1 MTLRII
7 IVDDHEVVRL
17 GLHALLD
24 RYPGFTVVG
33 EAATAKEA
41 VQKSL
46 LLCPDVVIMDIRLLG
61 GSGIDACRQIAG
73 QAPDVK
79 VIMLTSYAEDEML
92 FDAIAAGA
100 CGYVLKQ
107 IGSDDL
113 IRAVE
118 AVGRGEALLDPAL
131 TQRVFARVREAA
143 RKEHEESFASLTDQE
158 MRVLAQVAEGKTNRE
173 IAQAL
178 FLGEGT
184 VRNYRR
190 LVAGRVKSA
199 QSGRVATTC
208 LRRGLF
214 QVLVASLD
222 GDAELRLGIPS
233 IQDGDEHLRD
243 G

>member
-1 MTLRII
+1 MTLKIL

-17 GLHALLD
+17 GLRTLLD
-24 RYPGFTVVG
+24 RQPNFMVVD

-41 VQKSL
+41 VQKTL
-46 LLCPDVVIMDIRLLG
+46 LLHPDVVVMDIRLLG
-61 GSGIDACRQIAG
+61 GSGIDACRRIVEQT
-73 QAPDVK
+73 PETK

-118 AVGRGEALLDPAL
+118 AVGRGEALLDSAL
-131 TQRVFARVREAA
+131 TQRVFDRVREAT
-143 RKEHEESFASLTDQE
+143 RKEHEASFANLTEQE

-173 IAQAL
+173 IAQVL

-184 VRNYRR
+184 VRNYVSSILKKLNLTNRAEAAAYA
-190 LVAGRVKSA
+190 VEHNVKEF
-199 QSGRVATTC
+199 
-208 LRRGLF
+208 L
-214 QVLVASLD
+214 
-222 GDAELRLGIPS
+222 
-233 IQDGDEHLRD
+233 
-243 G
+243 

>member
-17 GLHALLD
+17 GLRTLLERHPD
-24 RYPGFTVVG
+24 FTVVG

-41 VQKSL
+41 VQKTL
-46 LLCPDVVIMDIRLLG
+46 LLRPNVVVMDIRLPG
-61 GSGIDACRQIAG
+61 GSGIDACRKIVE
-73 QAPDVK
+73 QAPETK

-113 IRAVE
+113 VRAIE
-118 AVGRGEALLDPAL
+118 TVGEGEALLDPAL

-143 RKEHEESFASLTDQE
+143 RKDQEEAFAGLTDQE

-173 IAQAL
+173 IAGVM

-184 VRNYRR
+184 VRNY
-190 LVAGRVKSA
+190 VS
-199 QSGRVATTC
+199 SI
-208 LRRGLF
+208 LRKLNLTNR
-214 QVLVASLD
+214 
-222 GDAELRLGIPS
+222 AEAAAYAV
-233 IQDGDEHLRD
+233 EHNLKD
-243 G
+243 FL

>member
-1 MTLRII
+1 MALKIL

-17 GLHALLD
+17 GLRTLLD
-24 RYPGFTVVG
+24 RHPDFTVVD

-46 LLCPDVVIMDIRLLG
+46 FLHPDVVVMDIRLLG
-61 GSGIDACRQIAG
+61 GSSIDACRKIVE
-73 QAPDVK
+73 QAPQTK

-118 AVGRGEALLDPAL
+118 AVGRGEALLDPVL
-131 TQRVFARVREAA
+131 TQRVFDRVRQAT
-143 RKEHEESFASLTDQE
+143 RQEHKESFANLTDQE
-158 MRVLAQVAEGKTNRE
+158 MRVLAYVAEGKTNRE
-173 IAQAL
+173 IAEVL

-184 VRNYRR
+184 VRNYVSSILKKLHLTNR
-190 LVAGRVKSA
+190 
-199 QSGRVATTC
+199 
-208 LRRGLF
+208 
-214 QVLVASLD
+214 
-222 GDAELRLGIPS
+222 AEAAAYAV
-233 IQDGDEHLRD
+233 EHNLKEFL
-243 G
+243 